1 MRNLFALALIA
12 ALAVT
17 TVADDKTPND
27 KVPNDK
33 ALKKNAGERSGR
45 NPMVAKLTKSLEDTN
60 LSEDQ
65 KSKIQAAKT
74 AFATQA
80 KQLRESGLTPELM
93 KKRAEAMKTA
103 RQSGLQGKEMRAKI
117 NESLTAD
124 ERALFE
130 KMNKATGEL
139 QKTVAKTLTKEQ
151 LAALPDAVRKPLE
164 NAGKDKPRK
173 GNRKGKKKQ
182 GAI

>member
-12 ALAVT
+12 ALAIT
-17 TVADDKTPND
+17 AVADDKTL
-27 KVPNDK
+27 NDK
-33 ALKKNAGERSGR
+33 ALKKNTGERSGQ

-65 KSKIQAAKT
+65 KSKIQTAKT
-74 AFATQA
+74 AFVTQA
-80 KQLRESGLTPELM
+80 KQLREAGLTPELM
-93 KKRAEAMKTA
+93 KKRAEAMKAA
-103 RQSGLQGKEMRAKI
+103 RQSGLQGKELRAKI

-124 ERALFE
+124 ERGLFE
-130 KMNKATGEL
+130 KMNKATVEL

-151 LAALPDAVRKPLE
+151 MEALPEAARKSLQ
-164 NAGKDKPRK
+164 NAGKGKPGK